1 MAVKRINQNQIPV
14 KEAGKSNVRSPLL
27 SKLAQ
32 RYYTKAGA
40 AILAIIFLHFVSNF
54 IFFQGESLQSEQI
67 SVKTE
72 NKQTAEIKREYE
84 TSDSSVTTTPAVV
97 SPVIQLESESKSAPA
112 RRVTKKKEPRET
124 TAGRLRHAEKILTG
138 I

>member
-1 MAVKRINQNQIPV
+1 MMGKRINQNQIPV
-14 KEAGKSNVRSPLL
+14 KEAGKSNVRSPFL

-32 RYYTKAGA
+32 IHYTKAGA
-40 AILAIIFLHFVSNF
+40 AILAIIVLHFVSNF
-54 IFFQGESLQSEQI
+54 IFFRGESLQSEQT

-72 NKQTAEIKREYE
+72 NKQTAEIKKEYE
-84 TSDSSVTTTPAVV
+84 TSDSSVKTTPASVAPVV
-97 SPVIQLESESKSAPA
+97 QPEPESKSAPA

-124 TAGRLRHAEKILTG
+124 TAGRLRRAEKILTG